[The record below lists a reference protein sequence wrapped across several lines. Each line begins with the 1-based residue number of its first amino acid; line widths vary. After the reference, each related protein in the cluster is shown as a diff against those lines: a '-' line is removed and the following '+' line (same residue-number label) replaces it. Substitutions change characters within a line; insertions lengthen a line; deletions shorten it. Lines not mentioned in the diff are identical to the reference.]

1 MPVSIAVILLGIIEG
16 ITEFLPISSTGHL
29 LIAEHWIPAQSEM
42 FNVVIQC
49 GAVLA
54 VFAVF
59 AKRLR
64 QMISELDN
72 PATRDYVIKLI
83 TAFILTGIGGLAL
96 KKAGFDLPKTLSPI
110 AWATLIGGIV
120 ILIIEFLVRGK
131 PKTDFVSWPIA
142 LIVAG
147 GQLLAAACPG
157 TSRSGATILFA
168 MALGL
173 SRVKATEFSFLV
185 GIPTM
190 FAAGAYETHH
200 ELKHAPP
207 GSIHWNMVILG
218 TVVAAITAFI
228 TVKWL
233 LRFVQSHTFNGFGW
247 YRIALG
253 VAIFF
258 LLWKQY
264 PTRQAVAPVSPAPAA
279 VKVQARLIEKN
290 STAPKPDSSA
300 QPNQRS

>member
-1 MPVSIAVILLGIIEG
+1 MPDSIAVILLGMIEG

-29 LIAEHWIPAQSEM
+29 LIAQHWLPEQSEM

-64 QMISELDN
+64 QMFSELHK
-72 PATRDYVIKLI
+72 PVTRDYLIKL
-83 TAFILTGIGGLAL
+83 TAAFIVTGIGGLAL
-96 KKAGFDLPKTLSPI
+96 KKAGFTLPKTLPPI
-110 AWATLIGGIV
+110 AWATLIGGVV
-120 ILIIEFLVRGK
+120 ILIIEFFVRGK
-131 PKTDFVSWPIA
+131 SQSEVVTWPIA

-173 SRVKATEFSFLV
+173 SRVKATEFSFLL

-190 FAAGAYETHH
+190 FAAGAYEIHH

-207 GSIHWNMVILG
+207 GTIHWNMVLLG
-218 TVVAAITAFI
+218 TAVAAITAFI

-253 VAIFF
+253 IAILVFIGTHH
-258 LLWKQY
+258 
-264 PTRQAVAPVSPAPAA
+264 PANHAVSQNPAPQP
-279 VKVQARLIEKN
+279 VRVM
-290 STAPKPDSSA
+290 A
-300 QPNQRS
+300 QLPE

>member
-1 MPVSIAVILLGIIEG
+1 MPDSIAVILLGIIEG

-29 LIAEHWIPAQSEM
+29 LIAQHWLPEQSEM

-64 QMISELDN
+64 ELISQFDK
-72 PATRDYVIKLI
+72 PATRDYLIKLC
-83 TAFILTGIGGLAL
+83 TAFVLTGIGGLAL
-96 KKAGFDLPKTLSPI
+96 KKAGVQLPKTLPPI
-110 AWATLIGGIV
+110 AWATLIGGVV
-120 ILIIEFLVRGK
+120 ILVIEFLVRGRSNSEFI
-131 PKTDFVSWPIA
+131 TWPIA
-142 LIVAG
+142 LAVAA

-190 FAAGAYETHH
+190 FAAGAYEIHH
-200 ELKHAPP
+200 ELKHAPH
-207 GSIHWNMVILG
+207 GSIHWNMVLLG
-218 TVVAAITAFI
+218 TAVAAITAFI

-253 VAIFF
+253 IAI
-258 LLWKQY
+258 LLLMN
-264 PTRQAVAPVSPAPAA
+264 RF
-279 VKVQARLIEKN
+279 
-290 STAPKPDSSA
+290 
-300 QPNQRS
+300 

>member
-1 MPVSIAVILLGIIEG
+1 MPDALAVILLGVIEG

-49 GAVLA
+49 GALLA
-54 VFAVF
+54 VLAVF

-64 QMISELDN
+64 QLASELN
-72 PATRDYVIKLI
+72 KPATRDYVIKLAA
-83 TAFILTGIGGLAL
+83 AFILTGIGGLLL
-96 KKAGFDLPKTLSPI
+96 KKAGFVLPKTLNPI
-110 AWATLIGGIV
+110 AWATLIGGFIILV
-120 ILIIEFLVRGK
+120 IEYFVRGK
-131 PKTDFVSWPIA
+131 SKSEVVTWPIA

-168 MALGL
+168 MLLGL

-185 GIPTM
+185 GLPTM
-190 FAAGAYETHH
+190 FAAGAYEIHH

-207 GSIHWNMVILG
+207 GSIHWHMVILG
-218 TVVAAITAFI
+218 TIVAAITAFI

-233 LRFVQSHTFNGFGW
+233 LRFVQSHTFNAFGW

-253 VAIFF
+253 IA
-258 LLWKQY
+258 LLVLLLK
-264 PTRQAVAPVSPAPAA
+264 
-279 VKVQARLIEKN
+279 
-290 STAPKPDSSA
+290 
-300 QPNQRS
+300 

>member
-1 MPVSIAVILLGIIEG
+1 MPDAIAVIILGIIEG

-29 LIAEHWIPAQSEM
+29 LIAQHWLPEQSEM

-64 QMISELDN
+64 QMISDLN
-72 PATRDYVIKLI
+72 KPATRDYLIKLFV
-83 TAFILTGIGGLAL
+83 AFVLTGIGGLAL
-96 KKAGFDLPKTLSPI
+96 KKAGVQLPKTLPPI
-110 AWATLIGGIV
+110 AWATLIGGV
-120 ILIIEFLVRGK
+120 LILVIEFLVRGK
-131 PKTDFVSWPIA
+131 SGSEVVTWPIA
-142 LIVAG
+142 LAVAI

-190 FAAGAYETHH
+190 FAAGAYEIHH
-200 ELKHAPP
+200 EMKHAAP
-207 GSIHWNMVILG
+207 GSIHWNMVLLG
-218 TVVAAITAFI
+218 TLVAAITAFI

-253 VAIFF
+253 VAIFI
-258 LLWKQY
+258 LLKHG
-264 PTRQAVAPVSPAPAA
+264 
-279 VKVQARLIEKN
+279 
-290 STAPKPDSSA
+290 
-300 QPNQRS
+300 